1 MNRGKHGSRVISKS
15 NTAWKRRGVALLF
28 VLVVIATLSLAVYA
42 FSRSSLSQLAALHAQ
57 REVVV
62 QRLLAES
69 AIAFCQAETGRT
81 IAPRIASASIETS
94 FDRSPKVLHKLDLGD
109 GRIGYFAIVRSLPR
123 LDVDMEFGLR
133 NESAKLNLNSLPSI
147 KRSRE
152 QVIAKLMH
160 TPGVNNAIAEGI
172 ANRLGIAKTASVS
185 SGIPS
190 NASTS
195 DRPKRIN
202 DLDDLLEIAG
212 VSSSLLYGE
221 DSNRNGILDD
231 NENDGADS
239 LPLDNADG
247 RLDLGWSGNWTVTGA
262 ESNIR
267 PDGKPKINLNQ
278 SNLVNLYDELA
289 TEFGDDFARFI
300 VAWKV
305 AAPIFN
311 DASPVSAEQAQR
323 DAEIERRNTFEER
336 MRLQLG
342 GDSPLLPPPGGTPT
356 KASSSNIRGG
366 ILLSNKGRRIN
377 SHFDL
382 IGCKVQIMLD
392 AKDVVIVSPFASDP
406 TSIQRWLP
414 IWEEKTTVKEGPIS
428 EGRIDI
434 NQASLSTLQT
444 IDGMTESMASSILK
458 IREDNNLTSEEF
470 STVAWLLSRGIMT
483 TAQLRQ
489 MGAEITTG
497 GGVFSGIAIGQ
508 LDSSRTATA
517 IQFTMDARFPP
528 ARLTKHVDLAP
539 LQFHQRLP
547 VSK

>member
-1 MNRGKHGSRVISKS
+1 MNRGKHGSTVISKS
-15 NTAWKRRGVALLF
+15 KTAWKRRGVALLF
-28 VLVVIATLSLAVYA
+28 VLVVVATLSLAVYA
-42 FSRSSLSQLAALHAQ
+42 FSRSALSQLAALQAQ
-57 REVVV
+57 REIVV

-69 AIAFCQAETGRT
+69 AIAFTQAETGRT
-81 IAPRIASASIETS
+81 VSPLLTSTPIATLLE
-94 FDRSPKVLHKLDLGD
+94 RSPKGLHKLDLGD
-109 GRIGYFAIVRSLPR
+109 GRIGYFAIVKSLPR
-123 LDVDMEFGLR
+123 PDADMEFGTR

-152 QVIAKLMH
+152 QVIAKLMR
-160 TPGVNNAIAEGI
+160 TPGINDVVAEGI
-172 ANRLGIAKTASVS
+172 ANRLGIAKTTSVS
-185 SGIPS
+185 TGTPS
-190 NASTS
+190 NASTAEH
-195 DRPKRIN
+195 PKRID
-202 DLDDLLEIAG
+202 DLNDLLEIAG
-212 VSSSLLYGE
+212 VTTSLLYGE
-221 DSNRNGILDD
+221 DLNRNGILDD
-231 NENDGADS
+231 NENDGANS

-247 RLDLGWSGNWTVTGA
+247 RLDLGWSGDWTATGA

-278 SNLVNLYDELA
+278 TDLVGLYDELA
-289 TEFGDDFARFI
+289 TEFGSDFARFI

-311 DASPVSAEQAQR
+311 DATPVSAEQALR
-323 DAEIERRNTFEER
+323 DSEIERTNTFEER

-342 GDSPLLPPPGGTPT
+342 GDSPLLPPPGGAQSGTS
-356 KASSSNIRGG
+356 ASKVRGG
-366 ILLSNKGRRIN
+366 ILLSNQGRKIN

-382 IGCKVQIMLD
+382 VGCKVQIMID

-414 IWEEKTTVKEGPIS
+414 IWEEKTTLNEGPIL

-434 NQASLSTLQT
+434 NQASPSTLRT
-444 IDGMTESMASSILK
+444 IDGMTESLVASIIK
-458 IREDNNLTSEEF
+458 IRESSNLTSEEF
-470 STVAWLLSRGIMT
+470 STVAWLLSRGVLT

-497 GGVFSGIAIGQ
+497 GSVISGIAIGQ
-508 LDSSRTATA
+508 LASSRTATA
-517 IQFTMDARFPP
+517 IQFTMDGRFPP
-528 ARLTKHVDLAP
+528 ARLTRHVDLAP